1 MIPPNQINHRPG
13 PEDSCS
19 EPNRRGGSVKR
30 ARQLLEA
37 GVRPTR
43 LVSRPSPSPSTGS
56 ATSQTPWPL
65 PTSGLQPEPLNP
77 HHPRFMAPRGPPP
90 LRPPRPSEVPSQIPS
105 PSVYSTRSGESS
117 APSLPLN
124 HHNPYPYPTRPV
136 RSFSHPN
143 PRPNQQSVPRPFV
156 NKDSAASPTSSVEMM
171 PRISIET
178 DELFRHST
186 HSASSSA
193 PYMHPTPPAEPP
205 IPQSRRQAAG
215 LVIPSNVRRSRV
227 RRSSVSPIPEEIPDP
242 RLTLGSYASSRAI
255 PSSWGSGPAE
265 SEILGAYLDDG
276 SSDDE
281 ERIQRKEPEELN
293 PVRSASLGKRHKPTM
308 RTIMKSNPSSE
319 VSMPELHDLSPSPT
333 RPEPNSDI
341 EKTTKIRTGTTENEE
356 KLSVQAEDRAAMRTP
371 TPVRRGSIS
380 SLSSESWVDFEK
392 PRFAK
397 IDEQNTYRGAL
408 EKQLEILP
416 KAAPT
421 MSDKRPNGRKP
432 PRLDMDAVR
441 GAEARGSLSSLTDLI
456 RRATKLASNLDH
468 GRTASRADLAG
479 AGADFRD
486 LGEWTD
492 LTQSR
497 VNANEF

>member
-1 MIPPNQINHRPG
+1 MIPPNQTSHRPG
-13 PEDSCS
+13 PGVSCP

-43 LVSRPSPSPSTGS
+43 LVSRSSPSPPIGS
-56 ATSQTPWPL
+56 ATSQTQWPL
-65 PTSGLQPEPLNP
+65 PASGLQPEPLNP

-90 LRPPRPSEVPSQIPS
+90 LRPPRPSEVPSQVPS
-105 PSVYSTRSGESS
+105 PSVYSIRSGESS
-117 APSLPLN
+117 EPSVPWN
-124 HHNPYPYPTRPV
+124 YNNPYPYPTRPT
-136 RSFSHPN
+136 RSFSHPT
-143 PRPNQQSVPRPFV
+143 PRPNQQPVPGSSF

-186 HSASSSA
+186 HSASSST
-193 PYMHPTPPAEPP
+193 PYMHTTPPAEPP

-215 LVIPSNVRRSRV
+215 LAIPSNVRRSRV

-276 SSDDE
+276 SSGDE
-281 ERIQRKEPEELN
+281 EKVQRKEPEELN

-319 VSMPELHDLSPSPT
+319 VSMPELHDSSPSQT
-333 RPEPNSDI
+333 RPEPNSEVDNM
-341 EKTTKIRTGTTENEE
+341 KIRTVTTGDEG
-356 KLSVQAEDRAAMRTP
+356 KLSAQAEDRTEMRVSA
-371 TPVRRGSIS
+371 PVRRGSIS

-397 IDEQNTYRGAL
+397 DDEQNTYRGAL

-468 GRTASRADLAG
+468 GRTASRADLVG
-479 AGADFRD
+479 AGAEFRD
-486 LGEWTD
+486 LGE
-492 LTQSR
+492 
-497 VNANEF
+497 